1 MVVQVALVLDDAEP
15 SPEKLRDRFL
25 GGRLSR
31 AACYGDHARARLT
44 SYGVRKLL
52 QGKQRVVDLHDP
64 GTVPACVGHSTIETG
79 VKIWIDERA
88 SGSLLQR
95 LRDERVPVEPGS
107 LQRHEEIAR
116 LQRARIRRQIPDRP
130 GRRTGD
136 DSTAD
141 GRGEPSE
148 RDGHSTRRA
157 HQITRARTRRAESAS
172 RATATSS
179 NGRIPPAISW
189 YFSCPLPAMR
199 TTSRLPARSIA

>member
-52 QGKQRVVDLHDP
+52 QGP
-64 GTVPACVGHSTIETG
+64 GTGPACVGHSTIETG

-136 DSTAD
+136 D
-141 GRGEPSE
+141 
-148 RDGHSTRRA
+148 
-157 HQITRARTRRAESAS
+157 
-172 RATATSS
+172 
-179 NGRIPPAISW
+179 
-189 YFSCPLPAMR
+189 
-199 TTSRLPARSIA
+199 